1 MNIIYYLNF
10 IELKKNEYN
19 EYDLAISFANWNP
32 EAPDSNLGTNKKL
45 NYFG

>member
-45 NYFG
+45 NYLG